1 MVDPFAA
8 GIIEPAKVCRV
19 AICNALSVA
28 SLLTTLGGLVVVPRS
43 EQLEMQMDIANQAFK
58 DMMNASPGEQND

>member
-1 MVDPFAA
+1 
-8 GIIEPAKVCRV
+8 
-19 AICNALSVA
+19 VA